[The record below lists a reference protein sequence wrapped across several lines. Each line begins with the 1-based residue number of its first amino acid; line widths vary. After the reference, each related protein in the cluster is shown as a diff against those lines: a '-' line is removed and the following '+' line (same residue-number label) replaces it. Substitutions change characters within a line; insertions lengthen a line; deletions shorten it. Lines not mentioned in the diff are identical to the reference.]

1 MRLKKKILYRNAGIL
16 SALVYGIRDGD
27 SNKMDSKKDLLPN
40 ELISLI
46 YKELCLNMKKNEDL
60 ELVAKS
66 IALVSWHWILQNRE

>member
-1 MRLKKKILYRNAGIL
+1 
-16 SALVYGIRDGD
+16 
-27 SNKMDSKKDLLPN
+27 MDSKKDLLPN

-66 IALVSWHWILQNRE
+66 IALVSWYWILQNRE